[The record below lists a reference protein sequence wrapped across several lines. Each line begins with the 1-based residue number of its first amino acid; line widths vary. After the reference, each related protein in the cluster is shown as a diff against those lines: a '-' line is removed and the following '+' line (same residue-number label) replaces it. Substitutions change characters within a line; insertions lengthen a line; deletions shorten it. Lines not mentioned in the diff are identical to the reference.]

1 MTHPSPT
8 AGPGASTRR
17 RLWIGGFIGAAVVAG
32 GAFALLAHPDLLR
45 AKTDD
50 KAKVVTLQFAATEVT
65 RPERRAMPQRIEFSG
80 PLVAPRT
87 AVVRAKAAG
96 TLLALDVAEG
106 SRVRAGQVLG
116 RIDLAELTSRVA
128 DRRATVESAQAALA
142 EAERQHEANRGL
154 AAQHFIAPTALQSS
168 QARLDAA
175 RAALKSAQAQ
185 LAMSQVGVRDAAL
198 VAPISGIVGKRHVV
212 PGEKLAAEQN
222 VVTIVDLST
231 LELVGTVGTQEVS
244 RLAVGQP
251 VALRVEGQTPAEAAR
266 NHGRIDRIAP
276 AAEPGTRAIGV
287 VVVLDNRDERLR
299 AGQYG
304 EAVVELADDA
314 RRLTLPLAAVTQSAG
329 QDQVWTIEH
338 GTLVRRIVVTGR
350 KDAAAGRVE
359 VLRGLPD
366 DAVVLAASYDNLKEG
381 APAAVR
387 QSPPEAASATAP
399 QKLKS

>member
-1 MTHPSPT
+1 
-8 AGPGASTRR
+8 
-17 RLWIGGFIGAAVVAG
+17 
-32 GAFALLAHPDLLR
+32 
-45 AKTDD
+45 
-50 KAKVVTLQFAATEVT
+50 
-65 RPERRAMPQRIEFSG
+65 
-80 PLVAPRT
+80 
-87 AVVRAKAAG
+87 
-96 TLLALDVAEG
+96 
-106 SRVRAGQVLG
+106 
-116 RIDLAELTSRVA
+116 
-128 DRRATVESAQAALA
+128 
-142 EAERQHEANRGL
+142 
-154 AAQHFIAPTALQSS
+154 LQSS

-175 RAALKSAQAQ
+175 RAALKSAEAQ

-231 LELVGTVGTQEVS
+231 LELVGSVGTHEVS

-251 VALRVEGQTPAEAAR
+251 AAVRVEGQTPEQAAR
-266 NHGRIDRIAP
+266 NRGRIDRIAP
-276 AAEPGTRAIGV
+276 AAEAGTRAIAV

-304 EAVVELADDA
+304 EALVELADDA
-314 RRLTLPLAAVTQSAG
+314 RRLTVPISAVTQSAG
-329 QDQVWTIEH
+329 QDQVWTLEH

-350 KDAAAGRVE
+350 RDAAAGRVE

-387 QSPPEAASATAP
+387 QPPPAAASATAP
-399 QKLKS
+399 QKFKS